1 MTTAERQREDPAGHE
16 GVSFATGRP
25 LTELWLRVGPGAL
38 VLALL
43 TLAALDASTERPP
56 WATPLLVVAAVA
68 AAVALSVA
76 IGRLQRAWAAVHE
89 QRMDHE
95 RRCSQ
100 TLERAADGI
109 LSVDIEGRLAGA
121 DEGAASLFGY
131 SVTELSEVALSTLVQ
146 LPARHD
152 EPVDNA
158 AISLPAFGE
167 KVKARGT
174 TRTKRSLALDVICVA
189 PPRADG
195 SQVWLLLWDR
205 TELAEAKRKLARLE
219 FIAEES
225 PHPILEVNTTGDV
238 SFTNAS
244 ADRLFPELKA
254 QGSSHPLLQE
264 MGSVSER
271 LSRGREGSLIREITV
286 GTSLWE
292 QHIAYVPSTG
302 TLRVFSF
309 DVTDRREALRD
320 ALTGLP
326 NRASFMR
333 RLNRVAALADGDPSY
348 AFAVLF
354 LDLDRFKVL
363 NDTLGHATGD
373 DLLKAVAGRLE
384 TCLRPNDMVARMGG
398 DEFTILLDGVR
409 DEAESEAITARILG
423 RLHAPFELNAQ
434 TVFTSAS
441 VGIAMSPVGYDE
453 PADMVAF
460 ADAAMYRAKT
470 EGRARQVTFDTAVD
484 GQAVPGRLF

>member
-1 MTTAERQREDPAGHE
+1 MTADQQSDSSGRQAAA
-16 GVSFATGRP
+16 SFATGRP
-25 LTELWLRVGPGAL
+25 LTELWLRIGPGAL

-43 TLAALDASTERPP
+43 ALAALDASPDTPA
-56 WATPLLVVAAVA
+56 WAPPLLVAVAVA
-68 AAVALSVA
+68 AGLALSVA
-76 IGRLQRAWAAVHE
+76 IGRLQRAWAAVHQ

-121 DEGAASLFGY
+121 DEGAAELFGY
-131 SVTELSEVALSTLVQ
+131 SVGELSEVALSTLIQ
-146 LPARHD
+146 LPTGTD
-152 EPVDNA
+152 ESVDNA
-158 AISLPAFGE
+158 APSLPAFGE
-167 KVKARGT
+167 KVRARGT
-174 TRTKRSLALDVICVA
+174 SRTKRSLALDVICVA

-195 SQVWLLLWDR
+195 SQIWLLLWDR
-205 TELAEAKRKLARLE
+205 TELAETKRKLARLE

-225 PHPILEVNTTGDV
+225 PHPILEVDAAGDV
-238 SFTNAS
+238 SFTNAA
-244 ADRLFPELKA
+244 ADRLFPELKVQA
-254 QGSSHPLLQE
+254 SAHLLLQDLDTT
-264 MGSVSER
+264 SER
-271 LSRGREGSLIREITV
+271 LRRGRESSLIREITV
-286 GTSLWE
+286 GASLWE

-302 TLRVFSF
+302 TLRIFSY

-320 ALTGLP
+320 TLTSLP

-384 TCLRPNDMVARMGG
+384 TCLRPNDLVARLGG

-409 DEAESEAITARILG
+409 DQAEAEAITARILQ
-423 RLHAPFELNAQ
+423 RLHAPFDLSAQ

-441 VGIAMSPVGYDE
+441 VGIAMSPVGFDE
-453 PADMVAF
+453 PADLVAF

-470 EGRARQVTFDTAVD
+470 EGRGRQIVFDVTVD